1 MISSSSSFD
10 QPFFLFL
17 SFQAV
22 HAPLEVPPE
31 WISICP
37 SNLPTNRRLY
47 CGFTFPLPP
56 SIPKNVNIEGLL
68 AGMDKAIGKLMAHLR
83 EIGQFERT
91 LIVFGTDVRAK
102 LIYIIE
108 LFIRMEVIQNLGHQI
123 GH

>member
-1 MISSSSSFD
+1 MDEAIKGNNQSSSTPSFSFLVISSSSSFD

-37 SNLPTNRRLY
+37 SHLPTNRRLY
-47 CGFTFPLPP
+47 CGFP
-56 SIPKNVNIEGLL
+56 SPSLLNSQNVNIEGLL

-91 LIVFGTDVRAK
+91 LIVFGTDVRA
-102 LIYIIE
+102 
-108 LFIRMEVIQNLGHQI
+108 N
-123 GH
+123 